1 MQYNNFYGDRTT
13 RDPQGRNVQTKHTF
27 VENVRYFRNK
37 QFYVNKDMD
46 YYQEKQSQIQSKSG
60 AELLDRRKLQ
70 AQASSSRRTS
80 ASTTASRCHRPLRG
94 RRGNRPSCVRPI
106 PVFGRS
112 ATTILESSL
121 KLRSTVQ
128 NIFKFPNTGGSLAS
142 MLSCSCL
149 WGGGQV
155 IVALGLWRRRLKR
168 TLNTP
173 PPPQRWK
180 QTRKHIRGAVAPR
193 TGTFRSARQG
203 TPQKVYILI
212 TQVVRE

>member
-1 MQYNNFYGDRTT
+1 MQQSPPFSRNF
-13 RDPQGRNVQTKHTF
+13 PH
-27 VENVRYFRNK
+27 
-37 QFYVNKDMD
+37 
-46 YYQEKQSQIQSKSG
+46 
-60 AELLDRRKLQ
+60 
-70 AQASSSRRTS
+70 
-80 ASTTASRCHRPLRG
+80 ASRCRWHRFRDFMHG
-94 RRGNRPSCVRPI
+94 R
-106 PVFGRS
+106 FLDMLS
-112 ATTILESSL
+112 APHSRIKPKIEKHNS
-121 KLRSTVQ
+121 KH
-128 NIFKFPNTGGSLAS
+128 IFKFPDTGGSLAS